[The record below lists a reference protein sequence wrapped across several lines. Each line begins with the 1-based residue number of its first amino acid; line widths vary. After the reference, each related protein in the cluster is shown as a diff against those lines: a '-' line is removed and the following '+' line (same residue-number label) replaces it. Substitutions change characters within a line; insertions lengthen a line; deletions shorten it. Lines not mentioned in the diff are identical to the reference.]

1 MKNLYCLVLVAIFY
15 FGSLPATAASD
26 VDETKKTEKKIT
38 KTNSK
43 KEKEKA
49 AEIIQYPLATRVAP
63 EQKGTE
69 SLMKLRN
76 QMILAFQKEK
86 VSDAIAS
93 ADKLKADEKSNNYDK
108 SIAIQV
114 KKTMLSKAEPENK
127 EIIPLLEQLLELNSL
142 DNNSHYNFMQEL
154 AQRYLFT
161 QDYEDALATANKFM
175 QETKIENEIVLTVSG
190 NALYRLGQFP
200 KAIANLEKVRA
211 LNPANA
217 TALQMLARAYSDAG
231 QNAKAAEINKGISQ
245 NNGNDKESL
254 LNLAINYR
262 DTKELD
268 KAGDVIDDLRKQKLM
283 SEERDYLVAVNVYQA
298 MKNREKDIVVLV
310 EEGFANNALKPNAGL
325 YNALAEAY
333 YYSDLD
339 DNVKKAMQNWTKAAP
354 LSKDG
359 AVYLNL
365 AIVQCQEELWL
376 ACKESAKNA
385 IAKGGINANDAKTQI
400 ANADKALGK
409 SK

>member
-1 MKNLYCLVLVAIFY
+1 MKNLYCLVLVATFY

-26 VDETKKTEKKIT
+26 VDETKMTEKKIT

-310 EEGFANNALKPNAGL
+310 EEGFANNALKPNAGI

-376 ACKESAKNA
+376 ACKESAKSA

>member
-26 VDETKKTEKKIT
+26 VDETKMTEKKIT

-43 KEKEKA
+43 KEKEKT

-310 EEGFANNALKPNAGL
+310 EEGFANNALKPNAGI

-376 ACKESAKNA
+376 ACKESAKSA

>member
-26 VDETKKTEKKIT
+26 VDETKMTEKKIT

-310 EEGFANNALKPNAGL
+310 EEGFANNALKPNAGI

-359 AVYLNL
+359 AVYLILPSFNVRKSCGWHVKKVL
-365 AIVQCQEELWL
+365 
-376 ACKESAKNA
+376 
-385 IAKGGINANDAKTQI
+385 KTLLR
-400 ANADKALGK
+400 KAV
-409 SK
+409 